1 MPILRS
7 FAGRLIFAAALLVCM
22 VAVAACG
29 SSQPAPT
36 ATSEAAG
43 GSAAGDS
50 AASDSPASDSAAAVL
65 DAYRNYG
72 GKIVA
77 VDASTPSTTV
87 DVPDLTGTIPAYTL
101 TGGNPPCSGFVRQA
115 PSLVFTLAA
124 DAPSVQISFAGNQAT
139 NLIVVQEGE
148 EIVCPEVAAATLT
161 PEITLKDAKA
171 GRYGVWVGRID
182 MDKPVDGKLT
192 VTLTQ

>member
-7 FAGRLIFAAALLVCM
+7 SAGRIILTAALLACM

-29 SSQPAPT
+29 SSQPTPA
-36 ATSEAAG
+36 ATSQ
-43 GSAAGDS
+43 
-50 AASDSPASDSAAAVL
+50 AASDSGTSDSAAAVL

-77 VDASTPSTTV
+77 LDASTPSTTV

-101 TGGNPPCSGFVRQA
+101 TGGNPPCPGFVRQA

-124 DAPSVQISFAGNQAT
+124 DAPGVQIAFAGNQAT

>member
-1 MPILRS
+1 MPIFRR
-7 FAGRLIFAAALLVCM
+7 FAGRLAIAAAVLACLF
-22 VAVAACG
+22 AIAACAG
-29 SSQPAPT
+29 SQPAAAP
-36 ATSEAAG
+36 ATEAVS
-43 GSAAGDS
+43 GSATNGSGATDT
-50 AASDSPASDSAAAVL
+50 AAAVL

-77 VDASTPSTTV
+77 LDASAPSTTV

-101 TGGNPPCSGFVRQA
+101 TGGNPPCPGFVRPA

-124 DAPSVQISFAGNQAT
+124 DAPGVQIAFTGNQAT

-148 EIVCPEVAAATLT
+148 EIVCPEVAAATIT
-161 PEITLKDAKA
+161 PEITLKDVKA

-182 MDKPVDGKLT
+182 MDKAVNGKLT
-192 VTLTQ
+192 ATLTQ